1 MERKDPLEIHLA
13 QKGSCLLCAYSQLG
27 NNNADASWNI
37 HHLTPLRFLLTSMYI
52 VNMTQMQSNIFIWEI
67 MESCRN

>member
-1 MERKDPLEIHLA
+1 MERKDPLEIHLT
-13 QKGSCLLCAYSQLG
+13 QKSSCLLCAYSQLG
-27 NNNADASWNI
+27 NNNADASLNI